1 MQIRLSAALLSF
13 ALAATAAVPAAAA
26 DKETRQLMADIRI
39 LQEQSQQLQNQLQN
53 LLGAL
58 NDSIK
63 AVNARIDEQ
72 TNANRKSFAD
82 QKLVIDTMTGD
93 LRVVREKVDDS
104 NVRVASLSQE
114 VDALRQSVMAAAVPR
129 SFAADVD
136 PNAAAAAPVD
146 SSAAAAP
153 SGAAALGASP
163 QKLFE
168 AARADYFAGQF
179 DLAVLG
185 FDAFLKTFPQAPQA
199 ADAQYHVGQA
209 YLQSGTYDKAIE
221 AYDAVIRAYPK
232 SNVVPD
238 AYVKKGTALKTLGDD
253 EQARAA
259 FQFVIDH
266 YPDTTAASIAQQRLQ
281 ELAPQKR

>member
-1 MQIRLSAALLSF
+1 MHIRLFAAFLS
-13 ALAATAAVPAAAA
+13 LAFTATAVPAAGA
-26 DKETRQLMADIRI
+26 DKETRQMMADIRI
-39 LQEQSQQLQNQLQN
+39 LQEQSQQLQN

-58 NDSIK
+58 NESIK
-63 AVNARIDEQ
+63 AVNSRIDEQ
-72 TNANRKSFAD
+72 TNSSRKAFAD
-82 QKLVIDTMTGD
+82 QKLVIDTLTGD

-104 NVRVASLSQE
+104 NVRVGSLSQE
-114 VDALRQSVMAAAVPR
+114 LDALRQSVMAAAAVPR
-129 SFAADVD
+129 PFGADGDPSAAGTTSPDGS
-136 PNAAAAAPVD
+136 AAP
-146 SSAAAAP
+146 AP
-153 SGAAALGASP
+153 SGAAAVGASP

-199 ADAQYHVGQA
+199 PDAQYHIGQA

-259 FQFVIDH
+259 FQYVIDN
-266 YPDTTAASIAQQRLQ
+266 YADTTAASIAQQRLQ

>member
-1 MQIRLSAALLSF
+1 M
-13 ALAATAAVPAAAA
+13 
-26 DKETRQLMADIRI
+26 MADIRI
-39 LQEQSQQLQNQLQN
+39 LQEQSQQLQN

-58 NDSIK
+58 NESIK
-63 AVNARIDEQ
+63 AVNVRIDEQ
-72 TNANRKSFAD
+72 TNASRKSFAD
-82 QKLVIDTMTGD
+82 QKLVIDTLTGD

-104 NVRVASLSQE
+104 NVRVGSLSQE
-114 VDALRQSVMAAAVPR
+114 LDALRQSVMAAAAAAVPR
-129 SFAADVD
+129 PFAADGD
-136 PNAAAAAPVD
+136 P
-146 SSAAAAP
+146 SAAAGTPADGSAAAVP
-153 SGAAALGASP
+153 SGAAAVGASP

-199 ADAQYHVGQA
+199 PDAQYHIGQA
-209 YLQSGTYDKAIE
+209 YLQNGTYDKAIE

-253 EQARAA
+253 EQARVA
-259 FQFVIDH
+259 FQFVVDT

>member
-13 ALAATAAVPAAAA
+13 TLAATLVVPAEAA
-26 DKETRQLMADIRI
+26 DRETRQMMADIRI
-39 LQEQSQQLQNQLQN
+39 LQEQSQQLQN

-58 NDSIK
+58 NESIK

-72 TNANRKSFAD
+72 TNASRRSLAD
-82 QKLVIDTMTGD
+82 QKLVIDAMTVD

-129 SFAADVD
+129 PFGADGD
-136 PNAAAAAPVD
+136 PSSAAATPADGP
-146 SSAAAAP
+146 AAAAP

-199 ADAQYHVGQA
+199 ADAQYHIGQA
-209 YLQSGTYDKAIE
+209 YLQNGAYDKAIE

-238 AYVKKGTALKTLGDD
+238 AYVKKGTALKTRGDD

-259 FQFVIDH
+259 FQFVVDK

>member
-13 ALAATAAVPAAAA
+13 ALATASVPAGAA
-26 DKETRQLMADIRI
+26 DKETRQMMADLRI
-39 LQEQSQQLQNQLQN
+39 LQEQSQQLQN

-58 NDSIK
+58 NESIK

-72 TNANRKSFAD
+72 TNGNRKSFAD
-82 QKLVIDTMTGD
+82 QKLVIDTLTGD

-114 VDALRQSVMAAAVPR
+114 LDALRQSVMAAATVVQRP
-129 SFAADVD
+129 FGGDVD
-136 PNAAAAAPVD
+136 PNAAATPTDGSAPAV
-146 SSAAAAP
+146 P
-153 SGAAALGASP
+153 SGAAAVGASP

-168 AARADYFAGQF
+168 AARADYFAAQY

-199 ADAQYHVGQA
+199 PDAQYHIGQA
-209 YLQSGTYDKAIE
+209 YLQSGKYDKAIE

-232 SNVVPD
+232 SNVAPD
-238 AYVKKGTALKTLGDD
+238 AYVKKGTALKTLGHD
-253 EQARAA
+253 EEARAA
-259 FQFVIDH
+259 FQFVMDN

-281 ELAPQKR
+281 ELAAPQKR